1 MQIKINLFYMINIF
15 LIAILNFKKWTVYF
29 TNKTMTTMT
38 LVKLADAMMKSILL
52 TYIIM

>member
-1 MQIKINLFYMINIF
+1 MINIF
-15 LIAILNFKKWTVYF
+15 LIAILNFKKLNVYF

>member
-1 MQIKINLFYMINIF
+1 MINFF
-15 LIAILNFKKWTVYF
+15 LTSFLKFKNWKVYF
-29 TNKTMTTMT
+29 SNKTMTTMT